1 MLHNLRTL
9 RYALLIALCVVSVTA
24 NSTTCDQ
31 QPSVACLAQ
40 HINTQIE
47 TLETRGKQL
56 NPTTRTH
63 WAYESHQLNNS
74 PTPKTNNLIATLM
87 LEDEFI
93 QNLRQRNNNALQQ
106 PHSQQLAEPFHDLL
120 APNANSLLIEYL
132 TLQLQDAQAEAL
144 KRKQLEHVIVIGTTP
159 NATLLQIARSEILGG
174 APNKGLSTLNN
185 TQIDEF
191 SDIHLFAEKY
201 NLTELGTTAKTLFLD
216 PESAKKNCK
225 QDSRHAISS
234 VTHYFSEPHQTLLES
249 LWNTPDINLAWKN
262 QLNAAILYQNAGSC
276 SLFINLHVHHLIQS
290 ATNYHAET
298 DANILNLIYLLRAI
312 RRYIL

>member
-1 MLHNLRTL
+1 MPHKLRAL
-9 RYALLIALCVVSVTA
+9 KYVLLIVLSAVSA
-24 NSTTCDQ
+24 QGNSTTCDQ
-31 QPSVACLAQ
+31 QPDIACLMQ
-40 HINTQIE
+40 HIHTQIE
-47 TLETRGKQL
+47 TLEAQGKQL
-56 NPTTRTH
+56 TPTTLTH

-74 PTPKTNNLIATLM
+74 PAPKTNNLIATLM
-87 LEDEFI
+87 KEDEFI
-93 QNLRQRNNNALQQ
+93 QSLRQHSKESQQ
-106 PHSQQLAEPFHDLL
+106 QRSQQLADPFHDLL
-120 APNANSLLIEYL
+120 APSAHSLLIEYL
-132 TLQLQDAQAEAL
+132 TLQLQDAEAEAI
-144 KRKQLEHVIVIGTTP
+144 KRKQLEQVMVIGTTP
-159 NATLLQIARSEILGG
+159 NATLLQIARYEILGG

-185 TQIDEF
+185 THIDEF